1 MEFSVYE
8 MSSIF
13 FINCVVKTF
22 IPRKRAGLLV
32 MSKTVGFKV
41 LRVGFY
47 IFTMIRIQF
56 QPFLAK

>member
-1 MEFSVYE
+1 

-13 FINCVVKTF
+13 FINCVVKRF

-32 MSKTVGFKV
+32 MSKIVGFKV
-41 LRVGFY
+41 LRVRFY
-47 IFTMIRIQF
+47 IFTMIKIQF